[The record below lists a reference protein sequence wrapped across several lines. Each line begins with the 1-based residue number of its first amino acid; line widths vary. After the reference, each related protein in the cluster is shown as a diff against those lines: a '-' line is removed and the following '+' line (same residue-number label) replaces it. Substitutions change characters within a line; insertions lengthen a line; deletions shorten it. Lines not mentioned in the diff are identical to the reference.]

1 MFCGECG
8 AKNEKDAAFCAEC
21 GAKLEQEAKA
31 QPKKESKKQT
41 SKKKENR
48 KQLSKKQKILIIVG
62 AVIVVAL
69 FSLYQIGAHLTDPK
83 QIVKGYI
90 EAVNNRDYDKLYD
103 YANYSGD
110 KTFISKEIYKNE
122 LEDSISDDIKINNYN
137 IGNVTYEDGGLTA
150 NVAVNISVSN
160 GNESNTDEVTFT
172 LTKLKDKKY
181 LFFDNWTLDSQDMIN
196 ATVIKDYEI
205 SVPKDTVVTFNEI
218 EVTDKYLKNS
228 TTDDNKET
236 YVLPQV
242 FNVTTKISFKLS
254 NGITIEKEVTPST
267 YYKSYDLEITKSD
280 ITSEEQEKM
289 ISAITTSVESA
300 MEGLSTSKSFD
311 DIKGNFASDSNLD
324 DLKEEYED
332 YLDDLS
338 ERKYTISNFKITKA
352 SIYSVSF
359 DTDYKLKVQLRVNYS
374 YTATSKED
382 GETKDQTD
390 YDYYQYYLV
399 YEDGYKIAD
408 MDELPYTYAYFF

>member
-1 MFCGECG
+1 MFCSECG
-8 AKNEKDAAFCAEC
+8 AKNEKDATFCAEC
-21 GAKLEQEAKA
+21 GTKLEQITKT
-31 QPKKESKKQT
+31 QPKKENKEKT
-41 SKKKENR
+41 SKKKENK

-62 AVIVVAL
+62 AVIVVSL
-69 FSLYQIGAHLTDPK
+69 FSLYQIGSHLTNPK

-90 EAVNNRDYDKLYD
+90 EAVNNKDYDKLYE

-122 LEDSISDDIKINNYN
+122 LKETISDNIKINNYN

-150 NVAVNISVSN
+150 NVSVNISVNN

-172 LTKLKDKKY
+172 LTKLKKKKY
-181 LFFDNWTLDSQDMIN
+181 LFFNNWTLDSQDMIK

-205 SVPKDTVVTFNEI
+205 SVPKDTIVTFNEI
-218 EVTDKYLKNS
+218 EVTDKYLDNE

-236 YVLPQV
+236 YILPQV
-242 FNVTTKISFKLS
+242 FNTTTKISFKLS
-254 NGITIEKEVTPST
+254 NGITIEKEITPST

-280 ITSEEQEKM
+280 ITSKEQEK
-289 ISAITTSVESA
+289 ITSAITTSIENA

-311 DIKGNFASDSNLD
+311 DIKGNFASNSNLD

-338 ERKYTISNFKITKA
+338 KRKYTISNFKITKA
-352 SIYSVSF
+352 SINSISF
-359 DTDYKLKVQLRVNYS
+359 DSDYKLKVQLRVNYS

-382 GETKDQTD
+382 GKTKDQTD
-390 YDYYQYYLV
+390 YDYYQCYLI
-399 YEDGYKIAD
+399 YENGYKIAD
-408 MDELPYTYAYFF
+408 MDEFPYTYAYFF